1 MFHATCDMWNPFK
14 KNSQQ
19 NNQSGQVSV
28 PSDDVKKKKDDDTN
42 SPKMNMLQRLA
53 MKRMER
59 MSPQEKA
66 KMMQEVMRP
75 ENKDKLLGAM
85 EMMLKSG
92 QISKEQYEMVKEKMG
107 I

>member
-1 MFHATCDMWNPFK
+1 MWNPFK
-14 KNSQQ
+14 KNTGT
-19 NNQSGQVSV
+19 NDDQSSGVVKAASAKV
-28 PSDDVKKKKDDDTN
+28 DDKKKEDD

-66 KMMQEVMRP
+66 KMMQEVLKP

-85 EMMLKSG
+85 EMMRKSG
-92 QISKEQYEMVKEKMG
+92 QITQEQYDMAKQKMD

>member
-1 MFHATCDMWNPFK
+1 MWNPFK
-14 KNSQQ
+14 
-19 NNQSGQVSV
+19 NNQQSNASKV
-28 PSDDVKKKKDDDTN
+28 SDDAKGDADKKKEDD

-66 KMMQEVMRP
+66 KMMQEVLKP

-85 EMMLKSG
+85 EMMRKSG
-92 QISKEQYEMVKEKMG
+92 QITQEQYDMAKQKMD

>member
-1 MFHATCDMWNPFK
+1 MWNPFK

-19 NNQSGQVSV
+19 NNDDDNVAV
-28 PSDDVKKKKDDDTN
+28 KDDVAKVDDRKKDDD

-66 KMMQEVMRP
+66 KMMQEVLKP
-75 ENKDKLLGAM
+75 ENKDKLLSAM
-85 EMMLKSG
+85 EMMRKSG
-92 QISKEQYEMVKEKMG
+92 QISEEQYRMAKEKMG
-107 I
+107 M

>member
-1 MFHATCDMWNPFK
+1 MWNPFK
-14 KNSQQ
+14 KNDQQ
-19 NNQSGQVSV
+19 TEDQNTGVAQTASV
-28 PSDDVKKKKDDDTN
+28 KTDDAKKDDD

-66 KMMQEVMRP
+66 KMMQEVLKP
-75 ENKDKLLGAM
+75 ENKDKLLSAM
-85 EMMLKSG
+85 EMMRKSG
-92 QISKEQYEMVKEKMG
+92 QISEEQYRLAKEKMG

>member
-1 MFHATCDMWNPFK
+1 MWNPFK

-19 NNQSGQVSV
+19 
-28 PSDDVKKKKDDDTN
+28 SDDQNRGVVKDDSVKVDDKKKDEEN

-66 KMMQEVMRP
+66 KMMQEVMKP
-75 ENKDKLLGAM
+75 ENKDKLLSAM
-85 EMMLKSG
+85 EMMRKSG
-92 QISKEQYEMVKEKMG
+92 QISEEQYRMAKEKMG
-107 I
+107 M